1 MTRSSVGWGNGAPPE
16 SRQNT
21 RARFRGRRWH
31 GVIPAGRQ
39 HILPSPQ
46 RTAEWRKATLSALS
60 KVVGG
65 GGRKATGGVGT
76 ASAARTV
83 GRHAGAAGIS
93 GCCGA
98 MRAAPFGAGG
108 CRVRFR
114 SEPSAHSATL
124 WRTKH
129 YSGTTSPGCSARNPA
144 QPDVPRFS
152 SEKVWTTSESGND
165 LLRGETQTFLPRSRP
180 QSEFTDPPSI
190 APRPRLQPISPQE
203 SPRYRGSQQS
213 HFNCLQ
219 NQHL

>member
-39 HILPSPQ
+39 HVLPSPQ

-98 MRAAPFGAGG
+98 Q
-108 CRVRFR
+108 
-114 SEPSAHSATL
+114 SII
-124 WRTKH
+124 
-129 YSGTTSPGCSARNPA
+129 PA
-144 QPDVPRFS
+144 QPRRGVPQGTLRSQMYRAFPEKKYGQRAKVETIFSVVKRKLSSRAPGRSLASQIRQALLLGLTYNLYRLRHPYLHEDVNRATLSIFRINTY
-152 SEKVWTTSESGND
+152 EK
-165 LLRGETQTFLPRSRP
+165 RGEGWGG
-180 QSEFTDPPSI
+180 
-190 APRPRLQPISPQE
+190 
-203 SPRYRGSQQS
+203 YG
-213 HFNCLQ
+213 
-219 NQHL
+219 